1 MAIDITELVNQLT
14 GELRD
19 NAFKAS
25 DSLGRIGSE
34 QVVDAMISLLGHA
47 NPESRILAARTLGL
61 VANNSKALEPILA
74 AIKDKENSAISGELL
89 MALEGFDISSL
100 YVELFRLYLFG
111 SYKVSMTARELLDY
125 KEFDITPRVL
135 KKAMKH
141 WDHYIHNVGHD
152 EAYELRKAEV
162 EEMLADI
169 RAYLEE
175 NSSSE

>member
-14 GELRD
+14 GELKE

-34 QVVDAMISLLGHA
+34 DVVDAMVDLLNHP

-61 VANNSKALEPILA
+61 VTNNGRALEPLLEA
-74 AIKDKENSAISGELL
+74 AKDKENSTISGELL
-89 MALEGFDISSL
+89 MALEGFDISGI

-111 SYKVSMTARELLDY
+111 SYKVSMTAKELLDY

-135 KKAMKH
+135 KKAIKH
-141 WDHYIHNVGHD
+141 WDHYEHNVRRD

-169 RAYLEE
+169 RAYLED
-175 NSSSE
+175 NNQSE